1 VWEGV
6 VSSVSAVTCC
16 LSCLQQARVHAGTW
30 MSSGCCRCPCSE
42 VAEEERERE
51 RGQVGVGGIMW
62 LLLRYTRQSRA
73 VPQMSPSQ
81 ARAHLDL
88 SAGCGGGFL
97 GSKPSRLLP
106 EPNQNNHEACCYALT
121 QTLVLILTLIRI
133 SRFVIC
139 VCIQLVVIS
148 KHKQLPHDASLH
160 MTQMVHFLCTSLR
173 TVVST
178 AASREHEL
186 RFTAEKD

>member
-1 VWEGV
+1 
-6 VSSVSAVTCC
+6 
-16 LSCLQQARVHAGTW
+16 
-30 MSSGCCRCPCSE
+30 
-42 VAEEERERE
+42 
-51 RGQVGVGGIMW
+51 MW